1 MKRYSPR
8 PQDDYLGVRAD
19 GTTYGPAAVCRE
31 SGPGQSSI
39 EAAWNLVWLT
49 FPEVDDYLPRPQD
62 EARLTARLP
71 DGLVRRLIVGTL
83 ALSRATEG
91 RIVYRFAEA
100 MRAYPNPLDFVD
112 YVQRHPRLGLLP
124 WYREF
129 GEAWLATLTARAKFS
144 VYGEAADALL
154 VVDFKRRRPL

>member
-8 PQDDYLGVRAD
+8 PQTDYLGVRAD
-19 GTTYGPAAVCRE
+19 GTVYGPARVCQE
-31 SGPGQSSI
+31 SGL
-39 EAAWNLVWLT
+39 EAAWNLVWLSL
-49 FPEVDDYLPRPQD
+49 PDVDAFLERPQD
-62 EARLTARLP
+62 EARLVQRLP
-71 DGLVRRLIVGTL
+71 DGLVRRLIVSTL

-112 YVQRHPRLGLLP
+112 YVHRHPRLGLLP

-129 GEAWLATLTARAKFS
+129 GDAWLATLTARAKFA
-144 VYGEAADALL
+144 VYGETADALL

>member
-8 PQDDYLGVRAD
+8 PQTDYLGVRED
-19 GTTYGPAAVCRE
+19 GTVYGPARVCQE
-31 SGPGQSSI
+31 SGL
-39 EAAWNLVWLT
+39 EAAWNLVWLSL
-49 FPEVDDYLPRPQD
+49 PDVDAFLERPQD
-62 EARLTARLP
+62 ETRLAQRLP
-71 DGLVRRLIVGTL
+71 DGLVRRLIVSTL

-112 YVQRHPRLGLLP
+112 YVRRHPRLGLLP

-129 GEAWLATLTARAKFS
+129 GDVWLATLSERAKRA
-144 VYGEAADALL
+144 VYGDAADVVR
-154 VVDFKRRRPL
+154 VVDFKRRCPR

>member
-8 PQDDYLGVRAD
+8 PQADYLGVRAD
-19 GTTYGPAAVCRE
+19 GSFYGPAQVCRD
-31 SGPGQSSI
+31 SGI
-39 EAAWNLVWLT
+39 EAAWNLVWLSL
-49 FPEVDDYLPRPQD
+49 PQVDAFLEQPQD
-62 EARLTARLP
+62 ETRLAAWVP
-71 DGLVRRLIVGTL
+71 DGLVRRLIVSTL

-129 GEAWLATLTARAKFS
+129 GDAWLATLTTRAKFA
-144 VYGEAADALL
+144 VYGEMADALL